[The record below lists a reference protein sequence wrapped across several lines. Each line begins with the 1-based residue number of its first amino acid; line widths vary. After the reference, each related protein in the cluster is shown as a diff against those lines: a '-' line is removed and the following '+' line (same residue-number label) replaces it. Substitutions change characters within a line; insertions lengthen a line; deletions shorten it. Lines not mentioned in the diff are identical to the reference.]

1 MLSQD
6 LELTI
11 EAAVVHA
18 QEKRHE
24 FVTVEH
30 LLLALLDNHFA
41 NGVLVAT
48 GADIEA
54 LAEKLIQHIDNEVPV
69 IPDGSDIRTQP
80 SVGFQRVIKRAVLH
94 CQSSGGKVVEG
105 SNVLISIFSEP
116 ESNAVYFLAEQ
127 DVTRFDAV
135 NFVAHGI
142 SKVKDKSVP
151 EMIVDGQ
158 QQDIENYK
166 GPLEEFTVNLN
177 EKAANEQIDPLIGRK
192 DELER
197 TTQILCRRRKNN
209 PLFVGEAGVGKTAIA
224 EGLARNI
231 FLGEVPAVLKDATI
245 YALDIGALLAGTKYR
260 GEFEKRLKEVLSAL
274 QDQEHAILFIDEIHT
289 IIGAGATSGGALDAS
304 NLLKPALSSGGLK
317 CIGSTT
323 YQEYRGIF
331 DRDRALSRRFQKV
344 DVEPATIDETV
355 EILRGLKSH
364 YEEHHNV
371 RYTKE
376 SLRTATELSERY
388 ITDRF
393 LPDKAVDVIDEAGAR
408 VKAFIANEEDDK
420 QHVIDSDDMEQVI
433 AKMARIPSQRVSK
446 SDVESLKN
454 LERDLQMVVFG
465 QDEAILQLSSAIKMS
480 RSGLGKPEKPIG
492 SFLFSGPTGVGKTE
506 VTRQLAHT
514 LGVELIRFDMSEYME
529 RHTVSRLIGAPPGY
543 VGYDQGGL
551 LTEEITKHP
560 HAVLLLDEIEKAHP
574 DVFNLLLQVMD
585 HGTLTDNNG
594 RKADF
599 RNVIIVMTT
608 NAGAEQ
614 TSRSS
619 VGFTEQDHSGDDMKA
634 IEKFFTPEF
643 RNRLDAIVRFSSLSK
658 EVINKIVDKELLQ
671 IESQLLDKNVM
682 LRVDA
687 KAREWLAE
695 NGYDVAMGARP
706 LARLMQEEIKRGLAD
721 ELLFGDLVNGG
732 EVDISEKGGK
742 LVFLIKAYRDKLPNK
757 EEPVLES

>member
-6 LELTI
+6 LEITI

-41 NGVLVAT
+41 NAVLVAA
-48 GADIEA
+48 GADIEK
-54 LAEKLIQHIDNEVPV
+54 LADKLLQHIDSEVPTIADV
-69 IPDGSDIRTQP
+69 SDQRTQP

-116 ESNAVYFLAEQ
+116 ESNSVYFLAEQ
-127 DVTRFDAV
+127 DITRFDAV

-142 SKVKDKSVP
+142 SKVNTGMP
-151 EMIVDGQ
+151 EMIGEGQ
-158 QQDIENYK
+158 TQDLENSK

-177 EKAANEQIDPLIGRK
+177 EKASQELIDPLIGRSA
-192 DELER
+192 ELER

-231 FLGEVPAVLKDATI
+231 YLGDVPDVLKEAVI
-245 YALDIGALLAGTKYR
+245 YSLDIGSLLAGTKYR
-260 GEFEKRLKEVLSAL
+260 GEFEKRLKDVLSAL
-274 QDQEHAILFIDEIHT
+274 QNQEHAILFIDEIHT

-355 EILRGLKSH
+355 EILRGLKTH

-371 RYTKE
+371 TYTQE

-408 VKAFIANEEDDK
+408 VKAFIAKADDDK
-420 QHVIDSDDMEQVI
+420 KHVIDSADMEQVI
-433 AKMARIPSQRVSK
+433 AKMARIPSQRISK

-465 QDEAILQLSSAIKMS
+465 QDDAITQLSSSIKMA

-506 VTRQLAHT
+506 VTKQLAHT
-514 LGVELIRFDMSEYME
+514 LGVELIRFDMS
-529 RHTVSRLIGAPPGY
+529 
-543 VGYDQGGL
+543 
-551 LTEEITKHP
+551 
-560 HAVLLLDEIEKAHP
+560 
-574 DVFNLLLQVMD
+574 
-585 HGTLTDNNG
+585 
-594 RKADF
+594 
-599 RNVIIVMTT
+599 
-608 NAGAEQ
+608 
-614 TSRSS
+614 
-619 VGFTEQDHSGDDMKA
+619 
-634 IEKFFTPEF
+634 
-643 RNRLDAIVRFSSLSK
+643 
-658 EVINKIVDKELLQ
+658 
-671 IESQLLDKNVM
+671 
-682 LRVDA
+682 
-687 KAREWLAE
+687 
-695 NGYDVAMGARP
+695 
-706 LARLMQEEIKRGLAD
+706 
-721 ELLFGDLVNGG
+721 
-732 EVDISEKGGK
+732 
-742 LVFLIKAYRDKLPNK
+742 
-757 EEPVLES
+757 